1 MRVPLVA
8 GTRVAVVDAAE
19 DDVVLIPPAPGEA
32 IDDVAAAV
40 RDAVRFPLE
49 GEPLEALVTRGARAT
64 IVVEPPALPIP
75 SSATD
80 PRPLAIEA
88 AVDELSRLGV
98 PSRRQTLLVAGGL
111 ARRAGQRELEALVP
125 PPLAR
130 RFEGKVEVHD
140 AEDERLVALGGARI
154 HPALVETD
162 LVVAVTAGETVLSG
176 GPGALLAAA
185 DAATVRAAGAESLLE
200 PASASG
206 WSAAQA
212 IEDALRGRA
221 PALGISLALNH
232 PRFSDALGGYP
243 YRPEALERIARSRLR
258 PLFGVLP
265 AFARAR
271 ILQSLRAEASV
282 AAVYAGPV
290 GVAHAEALLR
300 TIEAR
305 AASVA
310 RPFDTICIGIPRTT
324 PYLPRERPNPL
335 LAASLGLGHALR
347 LWRGRSPLAEGGT
360 VILVHRFHRHF
371 THPTQQPYRA
381 FFTAARWGR
390 DEEALA
396 VAEAEAAA
404 DAGALER
411 YRGGRSCHPLL
422 PFADW
427 DACAPALARAGSI
440 LVAGCRDAAAARQLG
455 FVPVH
460 GLGPALAMARAR
472 HDGGRVGFLV
482 APPFFP
488 LSSAG

>member
-111 ARRAGQRELEALVP
+111 ARRAGQRELEAFVP

-140 AEDERLVALGGARI
+140 AEEERLVALGGARI

-162 LVVAVTAGETVLSG
+162 LVVAVTAAETVLSG

-212 IEDALRGRA
+212 IEDALRARA

-258 PLFGVLP
+258 PLFGALP
-265 AFARAR
+265 ASARAR

-310 RPFDTICIGIPRTT
+310 GPFDTICIGIPRTT

-347 LWRGRSPLAEGGT
+347 LWRGQSPLAEGGT

-411 YRGGRSCHPLL
+411 YRAGRSCHPLL